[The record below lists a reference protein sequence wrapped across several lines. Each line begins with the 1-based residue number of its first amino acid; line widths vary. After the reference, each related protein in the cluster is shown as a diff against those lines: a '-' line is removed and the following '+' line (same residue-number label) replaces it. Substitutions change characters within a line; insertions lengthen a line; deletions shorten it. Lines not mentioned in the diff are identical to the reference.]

1 MKQVTAYESFDGRT
15 FATAAE
21 CRQHEKDQAPA
32 RLVGLTAE
40 QVAAAMDRR
49 DADLA
54 EAFETVGARI
64 AAARREAGD
73 LKRRRA
79 PAETSGS
86 ETGDAREP
94 PQSEA
99 TDAEPKPQSEAP
111 ATDGIP
117 AIFRRGEAA

>member
-1 MKQVTAYESFDGRT
+1 MKQVTAYESFDGVT

-21 CRQHEKDQAPA
+21 CRQHERDQAPA

-40 QVAAAMDRR
+40 QVAAAMDRS

-73 LKRRRA
+73 LKRRRGA
-79 PAETSGS
+79 TV
-86 ETGDAREP
+86 DAREP
-94 PQSEA
+94 APSEA
-99 TDAEPKPQSEAP
+99 ADAEPEPQSEAP
-111 ATDGIP
+111 ADDGIP
-117 AIFRRGEAA
+117 AIFRRGEVA